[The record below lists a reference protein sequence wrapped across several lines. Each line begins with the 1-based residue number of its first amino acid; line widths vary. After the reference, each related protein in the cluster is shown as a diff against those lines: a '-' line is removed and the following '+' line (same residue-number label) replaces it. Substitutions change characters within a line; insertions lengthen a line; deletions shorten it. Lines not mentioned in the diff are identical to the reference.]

1 VYLAYAGGDEE
12 RARALAAALRALGV
26 DVCFA
31 ADTLRPGD
39 NWHSLLPDW
48 IKGSTTVVA
57 LLSAASS
64 DAYYLQSELVLAVE
78 AVREQ
83 GRRLA
88 PVRLAPDAWVPFG
101 TQQLHAVD
109 MFTDADVAVVAAHLA
124 QLGPAA
130 ATVKAGGVFSH
141 RVPAAPRFLTGRDD
155 LVRSLV
161 ETLRAQRSVVV
172 TQAIRGLGGVGKTT
186 VAVALAEALG
196 PEVDLVWWVRA
207 ETPTL
212 LVADLAELAPHVG
225 APRLDD
231 PAGTA
236 AQVRQRLE
244 TTERTWLVV
253 FDNVPDQRSI
263 ERALPLFEANL
274 GDRKRVLGAD
284 HPDTLVTQH
293 NLATAYREA
302 GNLDRA
308 IPLLEMTLGARER
321 SLGIDHPQT
330 LNSRHGLAGLYEEA
344 GELDRASELY
354 ESALR
359 GAERVMGPD
368 HPDTRRCRGSYRA
381 ALAELARPGA
391 TSDDP

>member
-1 VYLAYAGGDEE
+1 
-12 RARALAAALRALGV
+12 
-26 DVCFA
+26 
-31 ADTLRPGD
+31 
-39 NWHSLLPDW
+39 
-48 IKGSTTVVA
+48 
-57 LLSAASS
+57 
-64 DAYYLQSELVLAVE
+64 
-78 AVREQ
+78 
-83 GRRLA
+83 
-88 PVRLAPDAWVPFG
+88 
-101 TQQLHAVD
+101 
-109 MFTDADVAVVAAHLA
+109 
-124 QLGPAA
+124 
-130 ATVKAGGVFSH
+130 VFSH

-161 ETLRAQRSVVV
+161 EKLRAQRSVVV

-186 VAVALAEALG
+186 VAIALAEALGPEIDLVWWVRAETPTLLMAALAEALG